1 MKKSNVSL
9 KDIAKKVGVS
19 TATVSYVLSKDK
31 SSKISEAVSEK
42 VKKAAKELNYQPNQ
56 IAKSLKMGKTFTI
69 GLIVADISNPFFA
82 HIARIIEDE
91 AAKLD
96 YTVIFGSSDE
106 RAEKSLQLMRFLSN
120 RQVDGFIIAPTEG
133 SEEQINYLKEHNIPF
148 VLIDRNFPSIPSN
161 FVGINNYKAA
171 HRAVTQLIN
180 SGNEKIGIL
189 AYSTSLNHMKQRV
202 AGYRGALEDQ
212 GIPINEKWIKEIDF
226 SQAKDQVT
234 SAINEMLMGRERVK
248 AIFFATNTLAVQGLK
263 YIDELN
269 YKVPKD
275 VAIIS
280 FDEGEA
286 FDFYYCPLSHI
297 KQPLKEMGEKAVK
310 LLIKNIDEPDMP
322 HEEIC
327 LDEELVIR
335 KSCNRE

>member
-1 MKKSNVSL
+1 MKKSKVSL

-31 SSKISEAVSEK
+31 ESKVSVTVAEK

-106 RAEKSLQLMRFLSN
+106 RAEKSWQLIRFLSN

-133 SEEQINYLKEHNIPF
+133 SEEQIMYLKDHDIPF

-161 FVGINNYKAA
+161 YVGINNFKAA
-171 HRAVTQLIN
+171 HKAVTRLIS

-189 AYSTSLNHMKQRV
+189 AYSTSLNHMRQRV
-202 AGYRGALEDQ
+202 AGYKRALEDK
-212 GIPINEKWIKEIDF
+212 GLPINEGWIKEIDY
-226 SQAKDQVT
+226 SNAKEQVT
-234 SAINEMLMGRERVK
+234 SAIDEMLLGRERVK
-248 AIFFATNTLAVQGLK
+248 GIFFATNTLAVYGLK

-269 YKVPKD
+269 YRIPRD
-275 VAIIS
+275 VAIVS

-286 FDFYYCPLSHI
+286 FDFFYCPLTHI

-310 LLIKNIDEPDMP
+310 LLIKNIEEP
-322 HEEIC
+322 ERRV
-327 LDEELVIR
+327 EELCLEEEFVIR
-335 KSCNRE
+335 KSCNRG